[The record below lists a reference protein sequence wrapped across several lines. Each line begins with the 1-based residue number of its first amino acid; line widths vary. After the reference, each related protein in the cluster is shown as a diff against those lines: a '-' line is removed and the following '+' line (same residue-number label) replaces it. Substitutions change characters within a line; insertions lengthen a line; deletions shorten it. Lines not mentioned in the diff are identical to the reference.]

1 MTPAFAEYALPADLG
16 REAEDRLA
24 AHLRLGSGAAEL
36 LDRTYYDTFD
46 GRLHAAGLRLAE
58 GAGGFAALN
67 GGGEVAHAQVR
78 RRATGRSLFAAEL
91 PAGPLRELLAPIV
104 EMRAL
109 TPLVRIRTRE
119 RTLRVLDDEEK
130 TVARLVLEE
139 PELVPA
145 DGARRPLES
154 RVHVRGL
161 RGYDEEFAR
170 VCRVL
175 ERELGLAAAGDG
187 LVDAAVTASG
197 GSPAGVSSR
206 LDVHLRGDERAD
218 RAAATLLLHLAGTIA
233 QNLPGVLDDVDSE
246 FLHDLRVAVRRS
258 RSAQRQLRSVF
269 PPEEIARFRA
279 EFRWLQQATGPTRD
293 LDVHLWGFDELP
305 SALPEAQRSQLEP
318 LRRLLSSR
326 RAGERRR
333 MLRALRSARFEALM
347 SEWPAFLEG
356 LGESPDAG
364 ADAARPIADLAAERI
379 AAVYR
384 RMVRLGRAI
393 DDDSPAERLHDLR
406 KTGKELRYLLEFF
419 ASLYPDEVVRPMVR
433 TLKGLQDTLGRFY
446 DREVQA
452 DLLRSLAPD
461 VAKLPGGPETLMA
474 MGLLVAQLEADQA
487 AARAEFGERF
497 GAFAAKEQRALVRA
511 TFA

>member
-16 REAEDRLA
+16 RAETEDRLA
-24 AHLRLGSGAAEL
+24 AHLRLSSGTAAEATE
-36 LDRTYYDTFD
+36 RTYYDTFD
-46 GRLHAAGLRLAE
+46 GRLHAAGLRFAE
-58 GAGGFAALN
+58 DAGGFVALN
-67 GGGEVAHAQVR
+67 GGGEVAHAPAR
-78 RRATGRSLFAAEL
+78 RRVAGRSIFAAEL
-91 PAGPLRELLAPIV
+91 PAGPLRELVAPVV

-109 TPLVRIRTRE
+109 TPLVRIRSAQ

-130 TVARLVLEE
+130 TVVRLVLEE
-139 PELVPA
+139 PELVPP
-145 DGARRPLES
+145 DGASRPLES

-161 RGYDEEFAR
+161 RGYDDEFAR

-175 ERELGLAAAGDG
+175 ERELGLVAAGDG
-187 LVDAAVTASG
+187 LVDAAVAASG
-197 GSPAGVSSR
+197 GSPTGVSSR

-233 QNLPGVLDDVDSE
+233 QNLPGALDDVDSE

-269 PPEEIARFRA
+269 PPEEIAHFRA
-279 EFRWLQQATGPTRD
+279 EFRWVQQVTGPTRD
-293 LDVHLWGFDELP
+293 LDVHLWEFEELP
-305 SALPEAQRSQLEP
+305 EPRHAELQP
-318 LRRLLSSR
+318 LRRLLSTR
-326 RAGERRR
+326 RARERRR
-333 MLRALRSARFEALM
+333 MLRALRSARFEALL
-347 SEWPAFLEG
+347 SEWPAFLVA
-356 LGESPDAG
+356 LGESPDEARP
-364 ADAARPIADLAAERI
+364 DAARPIVDLAGERI
-379 AAVYR
+379 ATVYR

-393 DDDSPAERLHDLR
+393 DDESPAEHLHDLR

-419 ASLYPDEVVRPMVR
+419 ASLYPDDVVRPMVR

-461 VAKLPGGPETLMA
+461 VAKLSGGPETLMA
-474 MGLLVAQLEADQA
+474 MGLLVAQLEADQS

-497 GAFAAKEQRALVRA
+497 GAFASKHQRALVRA